1 MKSTKPRKVSEAERR
16 EAYENYDRI
25 TARNEAVSAAKSLG
39 GRLAVTPFVLVVA
52 ALFGG
57 IGTETQVAYMMVN
70 AAVGVAMAAWVAR
83 AGIRLAAVGGG
94 FVSRYAGTVARETR
108 WPR

>member
-16 EAYENYDRI
+16 AAYENYDQI
-25 TARNEAVSAAKSLG
+25 TTRHEAVSAVKALV
-39 GRLAVTPFVLVVA
+39 GRVAVTPFVLVVT

-57 IGTETQVAYMMVN
+57 IGTETQVAYVMVN
-70 AAVGVAMAAWVAR
+70 VAVGVVMAAWVAR

-94 FVSRYAGTVARETR
+94 FVSRYAGAVARETR